1 MATGLPYH
9 RPNALV
15 NEIDTRENTEEAI
28 AMIKDGIPIAEAV
41 SAAFNVSPKRWY
53 YWVKDAE
60 EDIENGYRSTELI
73 NLVFKLTKADIEVHR
88 KFSKRAQD
96 LALDDE
102 EPNVEM
108 LKFLMERRYGYK
120 KQSSQEV
127 EVSTPEDFSFNINI
141 TESKSK
147 DGD

>member
-73 NLVFKLTKADIEVHR
+73 DLVFKLTKADIEVHR

>member
-1 MATGLPYH
+1 MGADYPYH
-9 RPNALV
+9 RPYALV
-15 NEIDTRENTEEAI
+15 NEIETRENTQEAI
-28 AMIKDGIPIAEAV
+28 AMIKDGVPIADAV

-60 EDIENGYRSTELI
+60 EDIDKGYKNTELI
-73 NLVFKLTKADIEVHR
+73 DLVLALTAADIKVHR

-102 EPNVEM
+102 EPSVEM

-120 KQSSQEV
+120 KTSSKEV
-127 EVSTPEDFSFNINI
+127 EVSTPDDFNFNINI
-141 TESKSK
+141 TESKNK
-147 DGD
+147 DE